1 MIQYYNRK
9 TGEYETEKVAGDKYL
24 NWIYSSPVGM
34 TFLEMLVKRKLFS
47 SIYGRY
53 CDSKLSAR
61 KVPSFIKQFNID
73 LSVCE
78 NKSADFKS
86 FNDFFIRKVTTEG
99 RPVDMNSDS
108 FISAGDGRLTVYD
121 NIDLDNLV
129 QVKGFTYSFKELLGT
144 TELNKTFDKGIC
156 MILRLCPTDYH
167 RFHFVDSGTCS
178 EVKQIKGSYYS
189 VNPVA
194 LNKKEKLFCENKRE
208 WSILKSD
215 NFGDILYLE
224 VGATC
229 VGSIIQTFKPNTKVS
244 KADEKGYFKFGGSTV
259 IMFLQ
264 KDKAKID
271 EDILKQ
277 SKLGFETKVN
287 FGEKIG
293 IKLS

>member
-9 TGEYETEKVAGDKYL
+9 TGKYETEKVAGDKYL

-34 TFLEMLVKRKLFS
+34 TILEMLVKKKFFS
-47 SIYGRY
+47 ALYGSY
-53 CDSKLSAR
+53 CDSRLSAR
-61 KVPSFIKQFNID
+61 KVPDFIKQFDID
-73 LSVCE
+73 MSVCE
-78 NKSADFKS
+78 NKDSKFKS
-86 FNDFFIRKVTTEG
+86 FNDFFIRKITSEG
-99 RPVDMNSDS
+99 RPIDMKENS

-144 TELNKTFDKGIC
+144 SELYDTFDKGLC

-167 RFHFVDSGTCS
+167 RFHFVDSGICS
-178 EVKQIKGSYYS
+178 DTKKIKGSYYS

-194 LNKKEKLFCENKRE
+194 LSKKEKLFCENKRE
-208 WSILKSD
+208 WSIFKSD
-215 NFGDILYLE
+215 NFGDIIYLE

-229 VGSIIQTFKPNTKVS
+229 VGSIIQTYTPGAKIT

-264 KDKAKID
+264 KDKIKID
-271 EDILKQ
+271 EDILQQ

-293 IKLS
+293 ESL

>member
-9 TGEYETEKVAGDKYL
+9 TGKYETEKVAGDKYL
-24 NWIYSSPVGM
+24 NWIYSSPIGM
-34 TFLEMLVKRKLFS
+34 TLLEMIVKRKFFS
-47 SIYGRY
+47 SIYGKY
-53 CDSKLSAR
+53 CDSRLSAK
-61 KVPSFIKQFNID
+61 KVPDFIKQFDID
-73 LSVCE
+73 LSICE
-78 NKSADFKS
+78 NKSANFKS
-86 FNDFFIRKVTTEG
+86 FNEFFFRKVTAEG
-99 RPVDMNSDS
+99 RPIDMNSAS

-144 TELNKTFDKGIC
+144 TDLHETFEKGIC
-156 MILRLCPTDYH
+156 MILRLCPVDYH

-178 EVKQIKGSYYS
+178 EPKKIKGSYYS

-229 VGSIIQTFKPNTKVS
+229 VGSIIQTYRPGARVS

-264 KDKAKID
+264 KDKVEID
-271 EDILKQ
+271 EDILQQ

-293 IKLS
+293 RKL